1 MVFQYG
7 DITFTRTDAPT
18 EMSLEGSMNYQ
29 QMERVK
35 GKPVPQ
41 RIGTPLRVMNM
52 TIELKYQFHDVVTTI
67 SKLWAKMYGS
77 IEAELIDGAGFSYG
91 QFLIDRIREEVRKT
105 DDKGIVVSATMSLSF
120 IEYAAY
126 DQAADDKTK
135 ARKNARA
142 TIEAKPI
149 EVKVRPLVVSPQ
161 GRTAMGIT
169 QSTVA
174 TKQAIS
180 SVKKANQI
188 PAMRD
193 KYLGEATRQLKTAQT
208 AMQEARQQVDKV
220 TATVSNINQLKT
232 TMDSTIALTTQMAGA
247 VDGADAGDLPFI
259 ISGVSSTLES
269 QLKNLT
275 SSAAII
281 TAVTSIR
288 Q

>member
-1 MVFQYG
+1 MIFQFG
-7 DITFTRTDAPT
+7 DLTFTRTDAAT
-18 EMSLEGSMNYQ
+18 DMTLEGSMNYQ
-29 QMERVK
+29 EMERLS
-35 GKPVPQ
+35 GKPVLQ
-41 RIGTPLRVMNM
+41 RIGTPLRVMSM
-52 TIELKYQFHDVVTTI
+52 TIELKYQFHDVITSI
-67 SKLWAKMYGS
+67 SKLWAKMYGG
-77 IEAELIDGAGFSYG
+77 IEEELIDGAGFSYG
-91 QFLIDRIREEVRKT
+91 QFVIDRIREEIRKT
-105 DDKGIVVSATMSLSF
+105 DDKGNVISATLDLSF
-120 IEYAAY
+120 REFAVY
-126 DQAADDKTK
+126 DQAADDKQK

-149 EVKVRPLVVSPQ
+149 EVKVRPLVVTPQ

-169 QSTVA
+169 QTTVSA
-174 TKQAIS
+174 KQAIA

-193 KYLGEATRQLKTAQT
+193 KYLREATRQLQTAQKSI
-208 AMQEARQQVDKV
+208 QEARQQVDKV
-220 TATVSNINQLKT
+220 TAVVSNIQQLKSV
-232 TMDSTIALTTQMAGA
+232 MDSTIALTTQMANA

-259 ISGVSSTLES
+259 IGGASSTLES